1 MVTDQDKDIT
11 NIELDQALY
20 YAEKLGWSVIPVG
33 ENKKPLIEWKKYQRI
48 KATKEEIL
56 KWFTK
61 YPNANIG
68 VVTGKISNLV
78 VIDIDP
84 RHDGTDKEFSGITTV
99 KSKTGGG
106 GWHYYFQYE
115 EGIQNAANI
124 NPGIDVRGEGGYVI
138 APPSSHI
145 SGKKYEWVI
154 PPSKTNSFA
163 KLPDFVEEW
172 IHTQK
177 DPRESLN
184 GKTRVSNLLNGV
196 DEGKRNESAASVV
209 GKLLKRFKEEEWED
223 EVWPLFQAWNKQNNP
238 PLSEDELQTIYQS
251 VSKAALNS
259 EDDEDG
265 GGRRSVADK
274 LVDLTLDSN
283 TELYIDQTSE
293 PHVTFP
299 EKTIVGFPVKSSV
312 FRRWLSGKYWKE
324 TSKGFSGETFLQAV
338 NSLEGKAFHE
348 GDTKILFNRIARVD
362 NTIFYDLGND
372 KQVVK
377 ITAEGW
383 EVTGDCPVKFRR
395 FNHQLPQVQ
404 PLQGGKLE
412 DIIKYLNL
420 KSETD
425 KLLFLTYLVTILV
438 PDIPRVV
445 LINIGDQGG
454 AKSTALRIARSL
466 VDPSI
471 SELLSPPSDI
481 TELAQASNHHYCLYL
496 DNLSY
501 LKDEVSDVLCRL
513 ATGIGFTKRKLFT
526 NDEDVLF
533 NQKVA
538 VGITGINLV
547 AQRADLLDRCLI
559 LSFERIPEERRIDEE
574 EFWKRFNDEKPYILG
589 ALFTTLSNVLRI
601 IVDFKLSH
609 KPRMAD
615 YAKYAAAGA
624 IALGRTSEEF
634 LSAFSENIGRQNQA
648 AIESSPTAQ
657 AIIEFL
663 SLQDEWSG
671 SSSDLHKE
679 LMRIVEKA
687 NLQLGGSD
695 GFPKSSNWLWK
706 RIMQIRPNL
715 LSLGISVTK
724 SESEMS
730 SIISLKK
737 SSKDSENTAS
747 IATTANSQKDMAAMA
762 VNQPTSEDSK
772 TQPVLN
778 SIPGLEGYK

>member
-1 MVTDQDKDIT
+1 MNNLDNNT
-11 NIELDQALY
+11 NQKLEQALFL
-20 YAEKLGWSVIPVG
+20 AKELNFSVIPIG
-33 ENKKPLIEWKKYQRI
+33 TDKKPLIEWKPFQSQR
-48 KATKEEIL
+48 ASEEQIRE
-56 KWFTK
+56 WFSK
-61 YPNANIG
+61 PEVNVGI
-68 VVTGKISNLV
+68 VTGKISNLV
-78 VIDIDP
+78 VVDIDP
-84 RHDGTDKEFSGITTV
+84 RHGGSDEAFKVIETV
-99 KSKTGGG
+99 KSATGGG

-115 EGIQNAANI
+115 DGIQNGANI
-124 NPGIDVRGEGGYVI
+124 RPGVDVRGEGGYVI
-138 APPSSHI
+138 APPSSHV
-145 SGKKYEWVI
+145 SGKNYEWLI
-154 PPSKTNSFA
+154 TPSKGKPFA
-163 KLPDFVEEW
+163 KLPDFIKEW

-177 DPRESLN
+177 ESTKSPN
-184 GKTRVSNLLNGV
+184 SKTRVSKLLNGV
-196 DEGKRNESAASVV
+196 GEGKRNESAASVV
-209 GKLLKRFKEEEWED
+209 GKLLKRFKEDEWED

-238 PLSEDELQTIYQS
+238 PLPEDELQTIYES
-251 VSKAALNS
+251 VSEAALNGGDDGDS
-259 EDDEDG
+259 E
-265 GGRRSVADK
+265 GRRSVADK
-274 LVDLTLDSN
+274 LVDLTLDSG

-293 PHVTFP
+293 PHVTFS

-324 TSKGFSGETFLQAV
+324 VNKGFSGETFLQAV

-348 GDTKILFNRIARVD
+348 GDAKVLFNRIARVD

-383 EVTGDCPVKFRR
+383 EVTNNCPVKFRR

-404 PLQGGKLE
+404 PQQGGNLE

-420 KSETD
+420 KTETD
-425 KLLFLTYLVTILV
+425 KLLFLTYLATVLV
-438 PDIPRVV
+438 PDIPRVI
-445 LINIGDQGG
+445 LINIGDQGA

-466 VDPSI
+466 IDPSI

-501 LKDEVSDVLCRL
+501 LKDEISDVLCRL

-533 NQKVA
+533 NQKAV

-559 LSFERIPEERRIDEE
+559 LSFERIPEEKRMDEE
-574 EFWKRFNDEKPYILG
+574 DFWKNFNTEKPYILG
-589 ALFTTLSNVLRI
+589 ALFTILSKALGMI
-601 IVDFKLSH
+601 ASFKLSK

-615 YAKYAAAGA
+615 YAKYAAACA

-634 LSAFSENIGRQNQA
+634 LTAFSENIGRQNQA

-657 AIIEFL
+657 SILQFML
-663 SLQDEWSG
+663 FQDEWSG
-671 SSSDLHKE
+671 SSSELYKE
-679 LMRIVEKA
+679 LKLIVEKA
-687 NLQLGGSD
+687 NLELGGAD

-715 LSLGISVTK
+715 ITLGISITRT
-724 SESEMS
+724 ESETYS
-730 SIISLKK
+730 VITLKK
-737 SSKDSENTAS
+737 SSKDSENAAITS
-747 IATTANSQKDMAAMA
+747 STANGQKDMAAMA

-772 TQPVLN
+772 TKSILS
-778 SIPGLEGYK
+778 SIPGLEGHKW

>member
-1 MVTDQDKDIT
+1 MNNLDNTT
-11 NIELDQALY
+11 NQKFEQALFL
-20 YAEKLGWSVIPVG
+20 AKELELSVIPIG
-33 ENKKPLIEWKKYQRI
+33 ADKKPLIEWKLYQTK
-48 KATKEEIL
+48 KASEEQIRE
-56 KWFTK
+56 WFSN
-61 YPNANIG
+61 PEANIG
-68 VVTGKISNLV
+68 IVTGKISNLV
-78 VIDIDP
+78 VLDIDP
-84 RHDGTDKEFSGITTV
+84 RHGGIEEEFKGIKTV
-99 KSKTGGG
+99 KSATGGG

-163 KLPDFVEEW
+163 KLPNFVKEW

-184 GKTRVSNLLNGV
+184 DKTRVSNLLNGV

-209 GKLLKRFKEEEWED
+209 GKLFKRFKEEEWED

-238 PLSEDELQTIYQS
+238 PLPEDELQTIYQS

-274 LVDLTLDSN
+274 LVDLVFASD
-283 TELYIDQTSE
+283 TELYIDQTGG
-293 PHVTFP
+293 PHITFP
-299 EKTIVGFPVKSSV
+299 EKPIVGFPIKSSV
-312 FRRWLSGKYWKE
+312 LRRWLAGKYWQE
-324 TSKGFSGETFLQAV
+324 TNKGFSGETFLQAV

-348 GDTKILFNRIARVD
+348 GDTKILFNRIARIN
-362 NTIFYDLGND
+362 NTIFYDIGDD
-372 KQVVK
+372 KQIIK
-377 ITAEGW
+377 ISPEGW
-383 EVTGDCPVKFRR
+383 EIISNCPVKFRR

-412 DIIKYLNL
+412 DVVKYLNL

-425 KLLFLTYLVTILV
+425 KLLFLTYLVTVLV

-445 LINIGDQGG
+445 LINIGDQGA
-454 AKSTALRIARSL
+454 AKSTAMRIARSL

-501 LKDEVSDVLCRL
+501 LKDEISDVLCRL

-559 LSFERIPEERRIDEE
+559 LSFERIPEEKRLDEE
-574 EFWKRFNDEKPYILG
+574 DFWKNFNTEKPYILG
-589 ALFTTLSNVLRI
+589 ALFTTLSKTLQI
-601 IVDFKLSH
+601 ISNFKLSK

-624 IALGRTSEEF
+624 IALGRTSDEF

-657 AIIEFL
+657 AIIEFML
-663 SLQDEWSG
+663 LQDEWSG

-679 LMRIVEKA
+679 LMRIVEKT
-687 NLQLGGSD
+687 NLQLGGKD

-706 RIMQIRPNL
+706 RIMQVRPNL
-715 LSLGISVTK
+715 LSLGINVTK
-724 SESEMS
+724 SESEIS
-730 SIISLKK
+730 SIITLKE
-737 SSKDSENTAS
+737 SSKDSENTAITS
-747 IATTANSQKDMAAMA
+747 STANGQKDMAAMA
-762 VNQPTSEDSK
+762 VNQPNSEDAETK
-772 TQPVLN
+772 TLS